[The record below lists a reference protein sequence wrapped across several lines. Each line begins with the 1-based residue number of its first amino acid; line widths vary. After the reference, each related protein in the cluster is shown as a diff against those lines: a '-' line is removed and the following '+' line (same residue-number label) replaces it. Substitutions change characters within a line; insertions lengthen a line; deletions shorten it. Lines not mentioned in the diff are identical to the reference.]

1 MANFVDPY
9 LDQETGILRNLVGA
23 VSQEELRKAET
34 DVASMAEIA
43 LENVPRT
50 NNLAELQAIH
60 KALLADK
67 GADIAILFLPQII
80 QALQ

>member
-60 KALLADK
+60 KALF
-67 GADIAILFLPQII
+67 GR
-80 QALQ
+80 